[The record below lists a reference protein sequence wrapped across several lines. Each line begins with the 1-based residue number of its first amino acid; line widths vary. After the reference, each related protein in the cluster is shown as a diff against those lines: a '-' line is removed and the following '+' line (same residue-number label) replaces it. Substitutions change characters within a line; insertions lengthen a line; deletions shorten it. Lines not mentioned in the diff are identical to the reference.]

1 MDSNDAREG
10 NCANGPIKTCPSWKA
25 RTEAKTV
32 QERAKR
38 RGHSHLPPR
47 SRGCNPNR
55 ETGTSGSTQGTE
67 NLALRS
73 LSIAKPNR
81 AKSGQKSKVKSRG
94 RRSVRRRRTPD
105 EARSEALVS
114 ARDLLLRE
122 GPDALTLQRVSAEV
136 GMSHTNLLHH
146 FGSIWELQSALMAMM
161 VSELTVALDDAVTHF
176 RSDQGAPR
184 ALIDMV
190 FDAFDQGGAGRLAA
204 WIALSGKLDH
214 LDPIEKAVQNL
225 VNAVEEKFAYVKG
238 DRHLGVTSAVLFL
251 GLIAFGDA
259 VIGGPLKDMLD
270 RERAAPRKIAAILLP
285 KFFEVR

>member
-1 MDSNDAREG
+1 
-10 NCANGPIKTCPSWKA
+10 
-25 RTEAKTV
+25 V
-32 QERAKR
+32 R
-38 RGHSHLPPR
+38 RKPKH
-47 SRGCNPNR
+47 
-55 ETGTSGSTQGTE
+55 GSK
-67 NLALRS
+67 
-73 LSIAKPNR
+73 AKP
-81 AKSGQKSKVKSRG
+81 RG
-94 RRSVRRRRTPD
+94 RRAVRRRRTPD
-105 EARSEALVS
+105 EARGETLSS
-114 ARDLLLRE
+114 ARELLLRE
-122 GPDALTLQRVSAEV
+122 GPDALTLQRVSAEA

-146 FGSIWELQSALMAMM
+146 FGSIYELQSALMATM

-204 WIALSGKLDH
+204 WIALSGKLEH
-214 LDPIEKAVQNL
+214 LEPIQEAVQNL
-225 VNAVEEKFAYVKG
+225 VDAVEEKFANVKG

-285 KFFEVR
+285 KFFELR